1 MAKISEAV
9 VLKVAVAEVNCFP
22 QLGVKR
28 NIVQNYQPLAEI
40 EAEKSLLIQ
49 TLIQLLNF
57 K

>member
-9 VLKVAVAEVNCFP
+9 VLKVAVTEVNCFP
-22 QLGVKR
+22 QLGVKI
-28 NIVQNYQPLAEI
+28 NIVQNDQPSAEV
-40 EAEKSLLIQ
+40 EVEKSLLIQ